1 MSCSD
6 FLRLGC
12 SDPQTDSSLF
22 ADMVCIWDFCCSPFE
37 VVPHAVRQSV
47 ERRCALRQR
56 GKVRGLLEG
65 LFSLIVGVLQPD
77 ALMRLLLTPG
87 VPSPARSWVLPL
99 RAGPFSPTSL
109 SPFSGISFHRQE
121 LSIAAL
127 IPDGCSQAGVFAQL
141 VIHVSAYRDVTSSM
155 RRTHDHCSRWPELG
169 FVARFA
175 IMQCIMQPVLRQR
188 LDAMH

>member
-6 FLRLGC
+6 FLPLGC

-47 ERRCALRQR
+47 ERPCALRQR
-56 GKVRGLLEG
+56 GEVRGLFEG
-65 LFSLIVGVLQPD
+65 LFSLIVDVLQPD
-77 ALMRLLLTPG
+77 ALVRLLLMPG

-109 SPFSGISFHRQE
+109 FLLLFLALVSIDRSSQLQLSFLMIVRKQVYLHS
-121 LSIAAL
+121 L
-127 IPDGCSQAGVFAQL
+127 
-141 VIHVSAYRDVTSSM
+141 
-155 RRTHDHCSRWPELG
+155 
-169 FVARFA
+169 
-175 IMQCIMQPVLRQR
+175 
-188 LDAMH
+188 

>member
-1 MSCSD
+1 MSCSE
-6 FLRLGC
+6 FLRLDC

-56 GKVRGLLEG
+56 GEVRGLLEG

-77 ALMRLLLTPG
+77 ALVRLLLMPG

-109 SPFSGISFHRQE
+109 FLLFLALVSIDRSSQLQLSFLMVVRKQVYLHT
-121 LSIAAL
+121 L
-127 IPDGCSQAGVFAQL
+127 
-141 VIHVSAYRDVTSSM
+141 
-155 RRTHDHCSRWPELG
+155 
-169 FVARFA
+169 
-175 IMQCIMQPVLRQR
+175 
-188 LDAMH
+188 